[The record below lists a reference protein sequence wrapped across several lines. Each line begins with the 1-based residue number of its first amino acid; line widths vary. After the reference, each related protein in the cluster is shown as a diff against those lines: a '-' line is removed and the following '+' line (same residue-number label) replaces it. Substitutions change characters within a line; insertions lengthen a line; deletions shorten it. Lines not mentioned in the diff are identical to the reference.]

1 MKSKDQREQLTI
13 WRPLLDISREQIC
26 QWVQQLQIAYVN
38 DPTNLDTQ
46 YDRAWCRHELWH
58 ILQSRYP
65 KMQQALARTSYLM
78 QDANEILNEVL
89 QQDLSFCGNEEK
101 LDLIKLKQLSL
112 ARQRQLL
119 STWMKGQDTYRPAFE
134 MVQRLQD
141 EKLTLKPRLGGEK
154 IHLYGR
160 IGAWPLKKAIQEAHI
175 FPWMRHTIQILS
187 VDNVMLGV
195 FTPNGFWLAQSEYCE
210 IGALNCNITFIG
222 GGNMAQALIGGLLS
236 RGLPATRIT
245 VSDPFEK
252 IRLLLQEKDVHVTE
266 DNIEAIKHAD
276 IVVFAVKPQVLGS
289 VLKPLK
295 GLLDDKLLI
304 SIVAGA
310 EIKTISDLTGS
321 ERIVRVMPN
330 TPALVQTGAHGIY
343 ANPEVSAKDREL
355 TTQVLAATGLTL
367 WVNSEAQI
375 DAVTAVSGSGPAY
388 FFYMMESM
396 IRAGKNMG
404 LDEKVATALTLQT
417 ALGAAQMAITSS
429 SAPSDLRKNVT
440 SPNGTTQAALE
451 VFDRAQISQ
460 NIQTALAAAQ
470 KRSQELAQEL
480 SDSIK

>member
-1 MKSKDQREQLTI
+1 MS
-13 WRPLLDISREQIC
+13 
-26 QWVQQLQIAYVN
+26 A
-38 DPTNLDTQ
+38 
-46 YDRAWCRHELWH
+46 
-58 ILQSRYP
+58 
-65 KMQQALARTSYLM
+65 
-78 QDANEILNEVL
+78 
-89 QQDLSFCGNEEK
+89 
-101 LDLIKLKQLSL
+101 
-112 ARQRQLL
+112 
-119 STWMKGQDTYRPAFE
+119 
-134 MVQRLQD
+134 
-141 EKLTLKPRLGGEK
+141 
-154 IHLYGR
+154 
-160 IGAWPLKKAIQEAHI
+160 
-175 FPWMRHTIQILS
+175 
-187 VDNVMLGV
+187 
-195 FTPNGFWLAQSEYCE
+195 
-210 IGALNCNITFIG
+210 ALNCNITFIG

-245 VSDPFEK
+245 VSDPFEN
-252 IRLLLQEKDVHVTE
+252 IRQLLQEKDVHVTD
-266 DNIEAIKHAD
+266 DNIAAIKNAD
-276 IVVFAVKPQVLGS
+276 IVVFAVKPQVLGG
-289 VLKPLK
+289 VLKPLN
-295 GLLDDKLLI
+295 GLLEDKLLI

-321 ERIVRVMPN
+321 ERVVRVMPN
-330 TPALVQTGAHGIY
+330 TPALVQTGAHGMF
-343 ANPEVSAKDREL
+343 AKPEVSAKDREL
-355 TTQVLAATGLTL
+355 ATQVLAATGLTL
-367 WVNSEAQI
+367 WVSSEAQI

-429 SAPSDLRKNVT
+429 NAPSELRKNVT

>member
-1 MKSKDQREQLTI
+1 MS
-13 WRPLLDISREQIC
+13 
-26 QWVQQLQIAYVN
+26 A
-38 DPTNLDTQ
+38 
-46 YDRAWCRHELWH
+46 
-58 ILQSRYP
+58 
-65 KMQQALARTSYLM
+65 
-78 QDANEILNEVL
+78 
-89 QQDLSFCGNEEK
+89 
-101 LDLIKLKQLSL
+101 
-112 ARQRQLL
+112 
-119 STWMKGQDTYRPAFE
+119 
-134 MVQRLQD
+134 
-141 EKLTLKPRLGGEK
+141 
-154 IHLYGR
+154 
-160 IGAWPLKKAIQEAHI
+160 
-175 FPWMRHTIQILS
+175 
-187 VDNVMLGV
+187 
-195 FTPNGFWLAQSEYCE
+195 
-210 IGALNCNITFIG
+210 ALNCNITFIG

-245 VSDPFEK
+245 VSDPFEN
-252 IRLLLQEKDVHVTE
+252 IRQLLQEKDVHVTD
-266 DNIEAIKHAD
+266 DNIAAIKNAD
-276 IVVFAVKPQVLGS
+276 IVVFAVKPQVLGG

-295 GLLDDKLLI
+295 GLLEDKLLI

-321 ERIVRVMPN
+321 ERVVRVMPN
-330 TPALVQTGAHGIY
+330 TPALVQTGAHGMF
-343 ANPEVSAKDREL
+343 AKPEVSAKDREL
-355 TTQVLAATGLTL
+355 ATQVLAATGLTL
-367 WVNSEAQI
+367 WLSSEAQI

-429 SAPSDLRKNVT
+429 NAPSELRKNVT

>member
-1 MKSKDQREQLTI
+1 MS
-13 WRPLLDISREQIC
+13 
-26 QWVQQLQIAYVN
+26 A
-38 DPTNLDTQ
+38 
-46 YDRAWCRHELWH
+46 
-58 ILQSRYP
+58 
-65 KMQQALARTSYLM
+65 
-78 QDANEILNEVL
+78 
-89 QQDLSFCGNEEK
+89 
-101 LDLIKLKQLSL
+101 
-112 ARQRQLL
+112 
-119 STWMKGQDTYRPAFE
+119 
-134 MVQRLQD
+134 
-141 EKLTLKPRLGGEK
+141 
-154 IHLYGR
+154 
-160 IGAWPLKKAIQEAHI
+160 
-175 FPWMRHTIQILS
+175 
-187 VDNVMLGV
+187 
-195 FTPNGFWLAQSEYCE
+195 
-210 IGALNCNITFIG
+210 ALNCNITFIG
-222 GGNMAQALIGGLLS
+222 GGNIAQALIGGLLS

-245 VSDPFEK
+245 VSDPFEN
-252 IRLLLQEKDVHVTE
+252 IRQLLQEKDVHVTD
-266 DNIEAIKHAD
+266 DNIAAIKNAD
-276 IVVFAVKPQVLGS
+276 IVVFAVKPQVLGG

-295 GLLDDKLLI
+295 GLLEDKLLI

-310 EIKTISDLTGS
+310 EIQTISDLTGS

-330 TPALVQTGAHGIY
+330 TPALVQTGAHGIF
-343 ANPEVSAKDREL
+343 AQEEVSVKDREL
-355 TTQVLAATGLTL
+355 ATQVLASTGLTI
-367 WVNSEAQI
+367 WVTSEAQI

-429 SAPSDLRKNVT
+429 NAPSELRKNVT